1 MGKNKFLAT
10 TTSGLEEITLHELE
24 SLGSKAVDTSRGK
37 VLVESDLSFVY
48 RANYCSRTAN
58 KIFYVIHEA
67 EGVKSLEDVRRELS
81 SLDFND
87 FISEDQTFEV
97 RFERFGKH
105 DFTSLDINAL
115 VGSVIIEEFKKETGK
130 RLKVDLSNPDVSFF
144 GWLIEDKLIFS
155 INTSGDSLHKRSYR
169 RSRHPA
175 PLKPT
180 VASSLVYLSGWGY
193 EKILLDPMC
202 GSGTIPIEAAMMG
215 RKIPPA
221 YFRQDFSF
229 FRLKM
234 FDLDEFFEY
243 KKKIDGKIE
252 WEKHLEIYGLDKNPK
267 FIEGAKRNAAKAKVD
282 DTIEFKV
289 GDATK
294 LGEFLDFEPDYV
306 IVNPP
311 YGHRLGYRS
320 ETRKLY
326 EGFIDSLSQFS
337 GLRRLVVM
345 TSDTSM
351 ERIARKFYE
360 LKEKKVVLYG
370 NLTTLI
376 YIYTA

>member
-1 MGKNKFLAT
+1 MTRSKFLAT
-10 TTSGLEEITLHELE
+10 TTSGLEDVTLHELE
-24 SLGSKAVDTSRGK
+24 SLGSKAVDKSRGK
-37 VLVESDLSFVY
+37 VLVESDLNFVY

-67 EGVKSLEDVRRELS
+67 ENMEKLEDIRKELS
-81 SLDFND
+81 SLDYTD
-87 FISEDQTFEV
+87 FVSEDQTFEV

-115 VGSVIIEEFKKETGK
+115 VGSVIIEEFKRETGK

-144 GWLIEDKLIFS
+144 GWLIEDRLIFS
-155 INTSGDSLHKRSYR
+155 INTSGDSLHKRRYR
-169 RSRHPA
+169 TVRHPA

-180 VASSLVYLSGWGY
+180 VASSLVYLSGWDH
-193 EKILLDPMC
+193 KAILLDPMC
-202 GSGTIPIEAAMMG
+202 GSGTILIEAAMMG

-221 YFRQDFSF
+221 YFREDFSF

-234 FDLDEFFEY
+234 FDLNEFFDY
-243 KKKIDGKIE
+243 KKKMDGMVE
-252 WEKHLEIYGLDKNPK
+252 WDRSMNIHGLDKNPK
-267 FIEGAKRNAAKAKVD
+267 FIEGAKRNASKAKVE

-289 GDATK
+289 GDATR
-294 LGEFLDFEPDYV
+294 LEEFINFEPDYV

-320 ETRKLY
+320 ETRRLY
-326 EGFIDSLSQFS
+326 EEFIESLSKFS
-337 GLRRLVVM
+337 GLKKLVVM

-351 ERIARKFYE
+351 EGIARRYYE
-360 LKEKKVVLYG
+360 LREKRVVLYG

-376 YIYTA
+376 YVYTT